1 VHDQFIDDGIVLDR
15 ALSFW
20 VHRVY
25 QATQQASYAAF
36 REHHIELTPEQ
47 WAVLVRLWEVDGQ
60 SQSALCESTFRDKP
74 TMSRMVD
81 GLEGR
86 GWVIRRESP
95 SDARTKLVFL
105 TRDGKAL
112 KARLVPVARALVA
125 RMTAGIDRE
134 DLVTTRR
141 TLQRVFENLHP

>member
-1 VHDQFIDDGIVLDR
+1 VHDQFVDDGIVLDR

-36 REHHIELTPEQ
+36 HEHHIELTPEQ

-81 GLEGR
+81 GLEAR
-86 GWVIRRESP
+86 GWVTRRESP
-95 SDARTKLVFL
+95 SDARAKLVFL
-105 TRDGKAL
+105 TREGKAL
-112 KARLVPVARALVA
+112 KPRLVPVARALVTQ
-125 RMTAGIDRE
+125 MTAGISRE

-141 TLQRVFENLHP
+141 TLQRVFENLRP